1 MRHRLPTGNV
11 PMTTEARNRLALELR
26 TSVETLVACPS
37 PDSFNRLSKMLA
49 ALSRAGMECAAL
61 EAASS
66 TMNEICDRYER
77 IGKVGLRDTEGEAL
91 RVAASGIDQRLP
103 YVPVN
108 KLAEAVAQVEVFCAT
123 VGA

>member
-1 MRHRLPTGNV
+1 
-11 PMTTEARNRLALELR
+11 MTTEARNRLALELR
-26 TSVETLVACPS
+26 ASVETLVACPS
-37 PDSFNRLSKMLA
+37 PNAFNRLSKMLA
-49 ALSRAGMECAAL
+49 ALAGAGMDCAAL

-91 RVAASGIDQRLP
+91 RAAAGGIDQRLP
-103 YVPVN
+103 YLPVN